1 MADLKTRYKVAGAVV
16 IAGVVIFGA
25 KLALDH
31 GIIPK
36 PASMASLVPVK
47 VSIPTADVV
56 QGSPQQTYALSANP
70 ATNMGDACPTVQGIP
85 WNAEGSLMLANGGPT
100 TTANSLVKQF
110 AGGCLKLERQDD
122 YGQMQNG
129 MLKFA
134 QGRAQGKDTP
144 DGVGFSI
151 IMGDALSSFAS
162 TLSPQLAQ
170 LKDPKTGKGQ
180 ALAVVAVMGFSYGE
194 DKCMAPDVHGD
205 PQKAK
210 GYLIAAVP
218 RDGDW
223 NVCVKWASDNGIA
236 VNTDNAVYDP
246 DAINFVDTNSFTE
259 ADDKFVAGAC
269 EDLPVAHKGIRSNE
283 PKRHVCVNGV
293 ATWTPGDVTV
303 VQKRGGVVSLAST
316 REYSQQM
323 PAILIGNAD
332 WMREHRAF
340 VVGVIKAIDRAA
352 FQIRGGGDGLSRM
365 AAVNAAVWGAGGG
378 EEADPNYWAKNFV
391 GQDMQDKTG
400 VTVHVGGSR
409 VSTLAEVRDF
419 LGLGAG
425 SYNVYKGVYNAFG
438 KYYHTF
444 YPDLVK
450 DYPKYEDV
458 VDTSYIAEALK
469 GVAMNNAVNTQ
480 FAEHRAI
487 QNTVSK
493 KAFAIEF
500 DTGKATIRS
509 ASLKQ
514 LYDIADQVGMTGL
527 RIRIDGYTD
536 NQGSSDAN
544 VALSRARAQAVAS
557 WLTGQAPQAFPSER
571 IQVRG
576 YGDNDPV
583 ADNATAEGRQKNRRV
598 EVILGS

>member
-1 MADLKTRYKVAGAVV
+1 MAGLKTRYKVAGIVV
-16 IAGVVIFGA
+16 LAAGVIFGA
-25 KLALDH
+25 KFALDH
-31 GIIPK
+31 GLIPK
-36 PASMASLVPVK
+36 PASMAAMVPQK
-47 VSIPTADVV
+47 ISIPTADVI
-56 QGSPQQTYALSANP
+56 QGTPQQTYALAANP

-100 TTANSLVKQF
+100 TTSNSLIKQY

-134 QGRAQGKDTP
+134 QGRVEGKENP

-151 IMGDALSSFAS
+151 IMGDALSSFAA

-194 DKCMAPDVHGD
+194 DKCLAPDVHGD

-223 NVCVKWASDNGIA
+223 NVCVKWASDNGIP
-236 VNTDNAVYDP
+236 VNTDNSVYDP
-246 DAINFVDTNSFTE
+246 DAINFVDTNSFTD

-269 EDLPVAHKGIRSNE
+269 EDLPVAHNGVRSNE
-283 PKRHVCVNGV
+283 PPRHVCVNGV

-303 VQKRGGVVSLAST
+303 AQKRGGVVALAST

-323 PAILIGNAD
+323 PAVLIGNAD
-332 WMREHRAF
+332 WMREHRTF

-352 FQIRGGGDGLSRM
+352 FQIRSGGDGLSRM
-365 AAVNAAVWGAGGG
+365 AAINAAVWGTGGG
-378 EEADPNYWAKNFV
+378 EEADPNYWARNFV
-391 GQDMQDKTG
+391 GQDIQDKTG
-400 VTVHVGGSR
+400 ATIHVGGSR

-419 LGLGAG
+419 LGLGSG
-425 SYNVYKGVYNAFG
+425 SYNVYKGVYSAFG
-438 KYYHTF
+438 NYYHTF

-458 VDTSYIAEALK
+458 VDVSYIREALQ
-469 GVAMNNAVNTQ
+469 GVSMNAAVNTQ
-480 FAEHRAI
+480 FTAAHAI
-487 QNTVSK
+487 QSTVSK

-500 DTGKATIRS
+500 DTGKASIRP

-514 LYDIADQVGMTGL
+514 LYDIADQAGMTGL

-536 NQGSSDAN
+536 NQGNPDAN
-544 VALSRARAQAVAS
+544 VALSRARAQAVAN
-557 WLTGQAPQAFPSER
+557 WLTAQAPQAFPAER

-576 YGDNDPV
+576 YGEADPV
-583 ADNATAEGRQKNRRV
+583 ADNATADGRQKNRRV
-598 EVILGS
+598 EIILGS